1 MLSRRNCSHLLAG
14 LTLLVYVGIFHITSL
29 LAQEHDFWGESRTP
43 APGQQLF
50 NANCAGCHGLDG
62 RGGDKGPSV
71 ATTVLTDDQ
80 VHTVILKGID
90 GTAMPAFP
98 ELKEQQVRDIITRL
112 RTLQG
117 KLEER
122 KPPGDATRGKAV
134 FFGKG
139 ECSSCHA
146 ISGQGGFLGPDLSA
160 YGSDLPAKTIR
171 DEIVKT
177 DRVPRSGYQ
186 SASIVSHDG
195 NRLEGILRNEDNFSV
210 QILTADGNFH
220 FLQKSALQKIEH
232 SGQSLMPTTYRERL
246 SAAELNDLVSYL
258 MNATPPLEDPTSQ
271 DTENPT
277 E

>member
-14 LTLLVYVGIFHITSL
+14 LTLLVYVGIFHITSSQ
-29 LAQEHDFWGESRTP
+29 AQEHDFWGESSTP

-98 ELKEQQVRDIITRL
+98 ELKEQQVRDIIARL

-177 DRVPRSGYQ
+177 DRIPRSGYQ

-220 FLQKSALQKIEH
+220 FLQKSELQKIEH
-232 SGQSLMPTTYRERL
+232 SGQSLMPTNYRERL

-258 MNATPPLEDPTSQ
+258 MNATSPLEDPPPQ